1 MSKKNMKSSKASH
14 YEREN
19 MINMGILIWEI
30 KLESSNGRK
39 SPVTWD
45 IMGYLYI
52 YILKVRDEQQK

>member
-1 MSKKNMKSSKASH
+1 MLKNNMKSSKASH

-52 YILKVRDEQQK
+52 